1 MTRKEIEEI
10 KVTIQAEIEKTRKRI
25 KSTEEMSADVEPDDA
40 IGRISRMDAINN
52 KSVTDASIRKA
63 KEKLKQLSY
72 MLEQVG
78 KDDFGLCAKC
88 KSTIPIGR
96 LMLMPQS
103 RFCVNCAG

>member
-1 MTRKEIEEI
+1 MTQKEIEEI
-10 KVTIQAEIEKTRKRI
+10 KAIIQTEIEKTKKRI
-25 KSTEEMSADVEPDDA
+25 KSTEEMAADVEPDDA

-63 KEKLKQLSY
+63 NEKLKQLFY
-72 MLEQVG
+72 MIEQVG
-78 KDDFGLCAKC
+78 KDDFGLCVNC

-96 LMLMPQS
+96 LMLMPHS